1 VVRHLKILS
10 AKGASRVTI
19 DTTLLEKISR
29 PAALLESGPKNEP
42 ALVGPFACQRR
53 SAQAKKMLAIEESL
67 LCRTRRVALVSRPA
81 ANETILVTG
90 ESCT

>member
-1 VVRHLKILS
+1 
-10 AKGASRVTI
+10 VTI

-42 ALVGPFACQRR
+42 AFGRTLCLPEKISTG
-53 SAQAKKMLAIEESL
+53 KEMLAIEESL

-81 ANETILVTG
+81 ANETILDTG